1 MLKLLDY
8 IALEKNYKVLYPEN
22 NNATY
27 ISQVNYSDDLK
38 KPFQRWYRYKEGFSI
53 ELVKRLIKEQVMSE
67 KGTILDPFAGSGS
80 TLIGANEL
88 GYKGIGFE
96 VNPFSYFLSDVK
108 LKNYTYEEIEQFKLF
123 YEKVINDNNGEFPLP
138 KLSFA
143 DKVFNDDVKKK
154 LMAVKQNIVNLRKN
168 NQNLNVINLLKLG
181 WLSAIEELSNY
192 RKAGNG
198 LKKRKL
204 KNPIILTE
212 EDVYYKLDH
221 IYASMY
227 VDLKSNQHERN
238 VKLFN
243 DTCLNMDKYV
253 EDESVTGII
262 FSPPYA
268 NCFDYTEIYKLEL
281 WFGDFVS
288 DYSDLKSLRMTSLRS
303 HLNANLKEDM
313 SNLYS
318 LPLLEEII
326 SIIEEKKLWDK
337 RIPTMLRLYFHD
349 MFRVIEK
356 CYSALERDGFC
367 SIVVSNSSYGGI
379 VVPTDL
385 LFAYF
390 ANSVGFEIDRIEVA
404 RYIITSS
411 QQYNITKDQKNFL
424 RESVICLRKK

>member
-1 MLKLLDY
+1 MLDY

>member
-1 MLKLLDY
+1 MLDY

-326 SIIEEKKLWDK
+326 SIIEEKN
-337 RIPTMLRLYFHD
+337 F
-349 MFRVIEK
+349 
-356 CYSALERDGFC
+356 
-367 SIVVSNSSYGGI
+367 GI
-379 VVPTDL
+379 
-385 LFAYF
+385 
-390 ANSVGFEIDRIEVA
+390 
-404 RYIITSS
+404 
-411 QQYNITKDQKNFL
+411 K
-424 RESVICLRKK
+424 ESLQC